1 MSSPEAVAP
10 PAFLDGPP
18 KELLIGGEMMPARA
32 GETFASINP
41 ATGQA
46 IAAVAQGRAAD
57 IDAAVA
63 AARAALEGPWSRVGP
78 AQRQRLLLDIADLVE
93 ANAEELGLLDTLD
106 MGSPCKSSPMR
117 VGMSVEALRWYASC
131 ARGIAGDT
139 IEVSHSDV
147 LAYTLKEPVGVVGA
161 ITPWNGP
168 LLNAVFKA
176 GPALATGCTVVHKP
190 AEQSPLTAL
199 RFAQLCL
206 DAGLPEGVLN
216 VVTGEADA
224 GAALAAHPGVDKVSF
239 TGSVETGR
247 AIVRASAGN
256 LKRLTLELGGKSPD
270 IVFADA
276 DLDAAVPAAAMAVF
290 RNSGQICVAGSRL
303 YVERSIHDEFSERV
317 AAFARSLTV
326 GDPLDPATDLG
337 PIASSTQLER
347 VLGYL
352 VSGRED
358 GATVLAGGER
368 LLDGGLE
375 RGYYVPPTVFADVRD
390 DMRIM
395 REEIF
400 GPVVAATPFDDVD
413 EVLRRANDSD
423 YGLGAYVW
431 TNDARRANRMVA
443 SLRTGSVWVNT
454 GFLLDPAM
462 PAGGYRHSGYGREL
476 GRAQIE
482 EYLNVKSV
490 WSAR

>member
-18 KELLIGGEMMPARA
+18 KDLLIGGEMMPARA

-63 AARAALEGPWSRVGP
+63 AARAALEGPWSRFGP

-93 ANAEELGLLDTLD
+93 ANADELGLLDTFD
-106 MGSPCKSSPMR
+106 MGVPYKSAPMR
-117 VGMSVEALRWYASC
+117 IGMSVEALRWYASC

-276 DLDAAVPAAAMAVF
+276 DLEAAVPAAAMAVF

-352 VSGRED
+352 ASGRED

-375 RGYYVPPTVFADVRD
+375 HGYYVPPTVFADVRD

-400 GPVVAATPFDDVD
+400 GPVIAATPFDDVD

-431 TNDARRANRMVA
+431 TNDARRANRMA
-443 SLRTGSVWVNT
+443 AGLRTGSVWVNT
-454 GFLLDPAM
+454 GFLLDPAV